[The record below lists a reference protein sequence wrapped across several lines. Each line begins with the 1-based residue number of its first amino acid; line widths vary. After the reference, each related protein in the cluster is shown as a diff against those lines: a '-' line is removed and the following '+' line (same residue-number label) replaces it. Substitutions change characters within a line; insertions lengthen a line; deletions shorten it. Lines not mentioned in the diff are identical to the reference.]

1 MCLTFATPSPAFF
14 FTRKVLQPPHGVALV
29 ASKTFYFGVGGGT
42 KSFRRLVKKDG
53 IFEVKTLATIEEPGS
68 GNKREVRGEGGGPRG
83 SRGRRE

>member
-1 MCLTFATPSPAFF
+1 MPPPPLPSFHW
-14 FTRKVLQPPHGVALV
+14 KVLQPPHGVAFV

-68 GNKREVRGEGGGPRG
+68 GNKREVKG
-83 SRGRRE
+83 